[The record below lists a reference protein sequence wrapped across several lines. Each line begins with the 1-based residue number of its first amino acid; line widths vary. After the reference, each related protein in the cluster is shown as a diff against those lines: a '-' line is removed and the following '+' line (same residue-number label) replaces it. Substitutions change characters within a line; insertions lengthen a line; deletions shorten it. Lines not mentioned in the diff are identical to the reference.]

1 VQGAEILGDPARGEL
16 AAGMI
21 ADGGGT
27 DCDLNPVE
35 VYRAGQLVK

>member
-16 AAGMI
+16 AAGLI
-21 ADGGGT
+21 ADVVVT